1 MGGGY
6 GNPSRPVTAIGV
18 WTKVCNHSPRT
29 KNRRGHYRLE
39 VASSTPGLRE
49 NCASWEGQPAQQT
62 TIVPTDCRKKKRY
75 PPVSL
80 WPLIIRIVAAEIDG
94 REARALSK
102 KSLPRRAGKKPAA
115 GPDDALGAVLKIA
128 ELLNSDKAIKA
139 RLAELKKATKDARAE
154 IVASGRECVAV
165 DKAKADAQ
173 AEYHKHQEQMA
184 GELKQHRG
192 VGGWTAELD
201 SVKKQAADLKAK
213 AEADAAAA
221 AKIRADLQRR
231 LKLITEAA

>member
-1 MGGGY
+1 
-6 GNPSRPVTAIGV
+6 
-18 WTKVCNHSPRT
+18 
-29 KNRRGHYRLE
+29 
-39 VASSTPGLRE
+39 
-49 NCASWEGQPAQQT
+49 
-62 TIVPTDCRKKKRY
+62 
-75 PPVSL
+75 
-80 WPLIIRIVAAEIDG
+80 
-94 REARALSK
+94 
-102 KSLPRRAGKKPAA
+102 
-115 GPDDALGAVLKIA
+115 VLKIA

-173 AEYHKHQEQMA
+173 AEDHKHQEQMA

>member
-1 MGGGY
+1 
-6 GNPSRPVTAIGV
+6 
-18 WTKVCNHSPRT
+18 
-29 KNRRGHYRLE
+29 
-39 VASSTPGLRE
+39 
-49 NCASWEGQPAQQT
+49 
-62 TIVPTDCRKKKRY
+62 
-75 PPVSL
+75 
-80 WPLIIRIVAAEIDG
+80 
-94 REARALSK
+94 
-102 KSLPRRAGKKPAA
+102 
-115 GPDDALGAVLKIA
+115 VLKIA

-201 SVKKQAADLKAK
+201 SVKNLKAK

-231 LKLITEAA
+231 LKLNTEAA

>member
-1 MGGGY
+1 
-6 GNPSRPVTAIGV
+6 
-18 WTKVCNHSPRT
+18 
-29 KNRRGHYRLE
+29 
-39 VASSTPGLRE
+39 
-49 NCASWEGQPAQQT
+49 
-62 TIVPTDCRKKKRY
+62 
-75 PPVSL
+75 
-80 WPLIIRIVAAEIDG
+80 
-94 REARALSK
+94 
-102 KSLPRRAGKKPAA
+102 
-115 GPDDALGAVLKIA
+115 VLKIA

-213 AEADAAAA
+213 AEAGAAAA